1 MVYKSILTVWYI
13 SLYWYMVV
21 CLGGGESYFTS
32 LGLKTVSCKLAFLS
46 YAGTFKKCSYYNQQL
61 LELAQF

>member
-1 MVYKSILTVWYI
+1 
-13 SLYWYMVV
+13 MVV

>member
-1 MVYKSILTVWYI
+1 
-13 SLYWYMVV
+13 MVV

-32 LGLKTVSCKLAFLS
+32 LGLKTVSCKLKRFS
-46 YAGTFKKCSYYNQQL
+46 YHMLVLLKKCSYYNQQL

>member
-1 MVYKSILTVWYI
+1 
-13 SLYWYMVV
+13 MVV

-32 LGLKTVSCKLAFLS
+32 LGLKQYHVNYLFLS